1 MRACDRARLPFANP
15 NKIRRFFVGSPSGPG
30 ASRVRAAL
38 NTPMAQPF
46 HIRRAAI
53 YRQRAQELTES
64 ARQPRDECDRRHL
77 LDRAAT
83 FERAADALAPPPP
96 VRHLADPF
104 KGFFDPPRVQP
115 MSRRYRS
122 RGAASFV
129 HAARDRVDPA
139 EAEQR
144 RRRFQ
149 ISKHVR
155 QPPRPPPRTSLST
168 PACGP
173 AQRVGGAE
181 IRRRAAQNVTREMGK
196 SMSDNRWRSR
206 PPWRCRGR
214 AREATRK
221 WQCRGRLPADM
232 ARTRLQATGSVCRG
246 Q

>member
-1 MRACDRARLPFANP
+1 MGRSKTGSNNP
-15 NKIRRFFVGSPSGPG
+15 VGRPSGPG

-77 LDRAAT
+77 LDQAAT
-83 FERAADALAPPPP
+83 FERAADALAPPPRRSDTWRTP
-96 VRHLADPF
+96 SKDFLILREC
-104 KGFFDPPRVQP
+104 KP